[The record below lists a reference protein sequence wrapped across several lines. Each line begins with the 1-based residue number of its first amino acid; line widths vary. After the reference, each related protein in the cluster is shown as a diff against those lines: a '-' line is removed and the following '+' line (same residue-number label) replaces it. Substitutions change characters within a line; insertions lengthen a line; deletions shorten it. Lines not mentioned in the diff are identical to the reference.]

1 MQSLKRV
8 SVYLYSI
15 MGIFQKRQNVSRLA
29 MVAIDMY
36 FGNKSTVST
45 PTTHSESSM
54 TSGEQM
60 LKKIALT
67 SGLLKK
73 SM

>member
-8 SVYLYSI
+8 SVHLYSI

-45 PTTHSESSM
+45 PTTHSESSV
-54 TSGEQM
+54 TSGE
-60 LKKIALT
+60 
-67 SGLLKK
+67 
-73 SM
+73 